1 MTDLKNI
8 YTGLMTNEKDFR
20 KAIGTNNIEFVNNSL
35 NGDFKPKKGDV
46 FVWRTSSGGHTGIIY
61 KYDESKDLVT
71 ILEAIGPG
79 GSRDNSTNKMK
90 AILLMIALEHLYIKE
105 KEVL

>member
-35 NGDFKPKKGDV
+35 NDDFKPKKGDV
-46 FVWRTSSGGHTGIIY
+46 FVRRTSSGGHTGIIY
-61 KYDESKDLVT
+61 KYDES
-71 ILEAIGPG
+71 LEAIGPG